1 MLRLLLKN
9 LCQEIN
15 IKNSSSFNCHQID
28 GNIKITVPN
37 NRRKYE
43 DQSKY
48 TKEARKDKLKED

>member
-15 IKNSSSFNCHQID
+15 KKNSSSFNCHQID